1 MTDTARSHGVAAS
14 EGPGTRPALPRGLIV
29 LLGLAAAVVTAAG
42 VRAMAWL
49 VGPVF
54 LALVLVIAVAPVRD
68 RLTRRGLPGW
78 LSTLVLVLAVYA
90 VLLVMSGVVVVSVA
104 RLATVVPQYADQ
116 AQRLVTSAT
125 DTLQQFGVGPAQ
137 LRAAED
143 SLDWGNVAVLLG
155 SVLEGVAGL
164 AANLVLLL
172 ALVLFL
178 TVDASGIGARLAAIG
193 GDRPQIVTA
202 LHGFAANTRTYLVV
216 TTVFGLV
223 VAVLDSVALLLLG
236 VPLAITWGVLS
247 FITNFI
253 PNIGFVL
260 GLVPPAVL
268 GLLEGGWGT
277 AVAVIVVYGVLNFVI
292 QSLIQPRFIGNS
304 VGLSVTVSFVS
315 LVFWAWLIGPLGAVL
330 AIPLTLLAKAL
341 LVDVDPRAGWADA
354 LLRDHPERLSPDD
367 DGRRAGGPAR
377 PADEAGAEGGTA
389 AGGTPT

>member
-1 MTDTARSHGVAAS
+1 MTDTARGHAVAAS
-14 EGPGTRPALPRGLIV
+14 EGSGTRPALPRGLIV

-54 LALVLVIAVAPVRD
+54 LALVLVIAVAPARD

-143 SLDWGNVAVLLG
+143 SLDWGNIAALLG
-155 SVLEGVAGL
+155 SVLEGAAGL
-164 AANLVLLL
+164 
-172 ALVLFL
+172 
-178 TVDASGIGARLAAIG
+178 
-193 GDRPQIVTA
+193 
-202 LHGFAANTRTYLVV
+202 
-216 TTVFGLV
+216 TTVFGLI
-223 VAVLDSVALLLLG
+223 VAALDSVALLLLG

-260 GLVPPAVL
+260 GLVPPAVM

-341 LVDVDPRAGWADA
+341 LVDMDPRAGWADA

-367 DGRRAGGPAR
+367 DGQREGGPAR
-377 PADEAGAEGGTA
+377 PADDAGAGSGTA
-389 AGGTPT
+389 AGATPT